1 MRVLICMMFGLAAAA
16 QGDDW
21 AESVTLDPDACAEI
35 WQQVQSGGKRGV
47 AGAPFEPT
55 AAAAEGKRWQAVQQA
70 AGTPLMA
77 VLLLTW
83 LQELNPLHTM
93 AEHPALY
100 ATALGICERAFAG
113 QAADVAQLA
122 EALRRGAF
130 ENGLLMYRSAEAAQE
145 LAAPDASV
153 LAE

>member
-1 MRVLICMMFGLAAAA
+1 
-16 QGDDW
+16 
-21 AESVTLDPDACAEI
+21 
-35 WQQVQSGGKRGV
+35 
-47 AGAPFEPT
+47 
-55 AAAAEGKRWQAVQQA
+55 
-70 AGTPLMA
+70 MA

-100 ATALGICERAFAG
+100 AAALGICERAFAG
-113 QAADVAQLA
+113 QAADAAQLA

-130 ENGLLMYRSAEAAQE
+130 ENGLLMYRSAAAAQE
-145 LAAPDASV
+145 LAAPGASV

>member
-1 MRVLICMMFGLAAAA
+1 M
-16 QGDDW
+16 
-21 AESVTLDPDACAEI
+21 
-35 WQQVQSGGKRGV
+35 

-77 VLLLTW
+77 VLLLAW

-100 ATALGICERAFAG
+100 AAALGICERAFAG
-113 QAADVAQLA
+113 QAADVALLA
-122 EALRRGAF
+122 KALRSGSF
-130 ENGLLMYRSAEAAQE
+130 ENGLLMYRSAEAAQRLE
-145 LAAPDASV
+145 VSGASV
-153 LAE
+153 FAE